1 MRFPRRFAPR
11 NDITESSL
19 TRCRAV
25 YGASIGAWLT
35 DYRMNLAAELLV
47 KRREASIAEIG
58 GEVGYSNAG
67 KFTEAFKRVMGL
79 TPSEYRRERGT
90 GYEV

>member
-1 MRFPRRFAPR
+1 
-11 NDITESSL
+11 
-19 TRCRAV
+19 
-25 YGASIGAWLT
+25 
-35 DYRMNLAAELLV
+35 MNLAAELLV

-58 GEVGYSNAG
+58 GEVGYNNAG